1 MIRLN
6 PSWYNYVK
14 TTSRFKTISIRS
26 LHSTTTTRITNQQI
40 VLAKNDCYGSSSISQ
55 SNNFSTNRGRR
66 NSNPQ
71 NSSWHINEHTN
82 YSRNR
87 HSNVNRSTG
96 AIFFVVAS
104 AAGIGS
110 VIAMGTSTR
119 KSEKRN
125 EWMNHQ
131 NTHNL
136 KGSFLHLNVIS
147 SHGALLLF
155 KNAFH
160 IHYYMLIKFQ
170 IVGYNMQSH
179 GVDW

>member
-14 TTSRFKTISIRS
+14 TTSSRFKTISIRS
-26 LHSTTTTRITNQQI
+26 LHSTTTRIITNQRT

-71 NSSWHINEHTN
+71 NSWHINEHTN

-125 EWMNHQ
+125 E
-131 NTHNL
+131 
-136 KGSFLHLNVIS
+136 
-147 SHGALLLF
+147 
-155 KNAFH
+155 
-160 IHYYMLIKFQ
+160 
-170 IVGYNMQSH
+170 
-179 GVDW
+179 

>member
-14 TTSRFKTISIRS
+14 TTSSRFKTISIRS
-26 LHSTTTTRITNQQI
+26 LHSTTTTRITNQRT
-40 VLAKNDCYGSSSISQ
+40 VLAKNDYYGSSSISQ

-66 NSNPQ
+66 KSNPQ

-119 KSEKRN
+119 KE
-125 EWMNHQ
+125 
-131 NTHNL
+131 L
-136 KGSFLHLNVIS
+136 K
-147 SHGALLLF
+147 
-155 KNAFH
+155 KE
-160 IHYYMLIKFQ
+160 
-170 IVGYNMQSH
+170 
-179 GVDW
+179 

>member
-26 LHSTTTTRITNQQI
+26 LHSTTTTRITNPRT
-40 VLAKNDCYGSSSISQ
+40 VLARNECYGSSSISSQ
-55 SNNFSTNRGRR
+55 SNKFSTNRGRR
-66 NSNPQ
+66 NKSNQQ
-71 NSSWHINEHTN
+71 NSWHINEHTN

-87 HSNVNRSTG
+87 HSTVNRSTG

-119 KSEKRN
+119 KS
-125 EWMNHQ
+125 
-131 NTHNL
+131 
-136 KGSFLHLNVIS
+136 
-147 SHGALLLF
+147 
-155 KNAFH
+155 
-160 IHYYMLIKFQ
+160 
-170 IVGYNMQSH
+170 
-179 GVDW
+179 

>member
-14 TTSRFKTISIRS
+14 TTSRVKTISIRS
-26 LHSTTTTRITNQQI
+26 LHSTTTTRITNQRT
-40 VLAKNDCYGSSSISQ
+40 VLAKNDYYGSSSISSQ

-66 NSNPQ
+66 NKSNPQ
-71 NSSWHINEHTN
+71 NSWHINEHTN

-96 AIFFVVAS
+96 VIFFVVAS

-125 EWMNHQ
+125 E
-131 NTHNL
+131 
-136 KGSFLHLNVIS
+136 
-147 SHGALLLF
+147 
-155 KNAFH
+155 
-160 IHYYMLIKFQ
+160 
-170 IVGYNMQSH
+170 
-179 GVDW
+179 

>member
-26 LHSTTTTRITNQQI
+26 LQSTTTRIITNQRT
-40 VLAKNDCYGSSSISQ
+40 VLAKNDCYGSSRISQ
-55 SNNFSTNRGRR
+55 SNNFSTNRGGRR

-87 HSNVNRSTG
+87 HSTVNRSTG

-119 KSEKRN
+119 KS
-125 EWMNHQ
+125 
-131 NTHNL
+131 
-136 KGSFLHLNVIS
+136 
-147 SHGALLLF
+147 
-155 KNAFH
+155 
-160 IHYYMLIKFQ
+160 
-170 IVGYNMQSH
+170 
-179 GVDW
+179 

>member
-26 LHSTTTTRITNQQI
+26 LQSTTTRIITNQRT

-55 SNNFSTNRGRR
+55 SNHFSTNRGRR

-71 NSSWHINEHTN
+71 NSWHINEHTN

-96 AIFFVVAS
+96 VIFFVVAS

-119 KSEKRN
+119 KELEK
-125 EWMNHQ
+125 EWIMNHQ
-131 NTHNL
+131 KNTHKRKLVNIWTL
-136 KGSFLHLNVIS
+136 FHHM
-147 SHGALLLF
+147 HGAF
-155 KNAFH
+155 CCSKMH
-160 IHYYMLIKFQ
+160 LIY
-170 IVGYNMQSH
+170 IIICL
-179 GVDW
+179 

>member
-26 LHSTTTTRITNQQI
+26 LHSTTTRVSNQRTG
-40 VLAKNDCYGSSSISQ
+40 LAKNNCYGSSRSVSQ

-87 HSNVNRSTG
+87 HSTVNRSTG
-96 AIFFVVAS
+96 VIFFVVAS

-119 KSEKRN
+119 KELEK
-125 EWMNHQ
+125 EWIMNHQ
-131 NTHNL
+131 KNTHKRKLVNIWTL
-136 KGSFLHLNVIS
+136 FHHM
-147 SHGALLLF
+147 HGAF
-155 KNAFH
+155 CCSKMH
-160 IHYYMLIKFQ
+160 LIY
-170 IVGYNMQSH
+170 IIICL
-179 GVDW
+179 

>member
-26 LHSTTTTRITNQQI
+26 LQSTTTRIITNQRT

-71 NSSWHINEHTN
+71 NSWHINEHTN

-119 KSEKRN
+119 KELKKGMN
-125 EWMNHQ
+125 E
-131 NTHNL
+131 
-136 KGSFLHLNVIS
+136 
-147 SHGALLLF
+147 
-155 KNAFH
+155 
-160 IHYYMLIKFQ
+160 
-170 IVGYNMQSH
+170 
-179 GVDW
+179 